1 MIKSVG
7 LGYIRAIVLAVIIVL
22 TVSIFMPSGIAV
34 AEEKTGYAGIREN
47 YENTDVMDD
56 LEGVDLTKYQG
67 LKTVSLISFNEF
79 GYMPGDMSG
88 YGLYIYVYNDTGNQI
103 INYNLNRVQL
113 STDGSVYNKYRV
125 TILDN
130 TDDFTVYKLKVEDTA
145 SIGAA
150 VNAEQRTYHVSGIE
164 LTTTTGL
171 TDYAISSIY
180 KYTGTPAL
188 EDGTESTLACTVE
201 QQDTVL
207 ITGLEDRQTVYR
219 TDMDNQNMQSHNQI
233 NSVYFSVDNYFINTY
248 GKLQQI
254 EAEWWEYR
262 TTPIVVTNNEELY
275 TWLMVM
281 SSNYSAENPLT
292 GHICDEDWG
301 LGSIEKDRTLGGYT
315 EFAWSYNIYTY
326 GSHDT
331 SNSVVT
337 NKCIEN
343 LYWILNTDQWGV
355 DLDNYVVS
363 QEKLAARR
371 FDFEQSQRA
380 HFSEED
386 NGYSYC
392 LELFNEEVGEGRT
405 AGYNRKI
412 FDSSNPEDMIDF
424 KEYDPNYRGWDA
436 FKNIFGWKDDFDEV
450 LTDVSPIVIIDSSN
464 SEYYLSGSN
473 EEIADKMLIA
483 VEDVPAFKQYVHTSI
498 INNETVVLFRFA
510 NTEYYSNTM
519 KVFEYNEHVFH
530 TASTHDDIAFTAEEN
545 VFLNFDIMTLGFY
558 DGYEYT
564 VIPVVSSP
572 IDIVSDI
579 VGPVFPDLLPTLDG
593 WGIMDY
599 IYFAVMV
606 IVAVIVLVVLY
617 SILDMITNSIM
628 RAPARNN
635 KNYNSK
641 RRRR

>member
-22 TVSIFMPSGIAV
+22 TVSIFMPSDIAV
-34 AEEKTGYAGIREN
+34 AEEETGYAGIREN
-47 YENTDVMDD
+47 YESTDVLDD
-56 LEGVDLTKYQG
+56 LEGVDLTKFQG

-103 INYNLNRVQL
+103 INYNLNRVQI

-130 TDDFTVYKLKVEDTA
+130 TDDFTVYKLKVEDAA

-188 EDGTESTLACTVE
+188 EEGVESTIACTVE
-201 QQDTVL
+201 QQDTVI

-262 TTPIVVTNNEELY
+262 TTPIVVTNNEDMYNSLMIY
-275 TWLMVM
+275 TNM
-281 SSNYSAENPLT
+281 YSEENPAPA
-292 GHICDEDWG
+292 IRNDEYWGVGDWK
-301 LGSIEKDRTLGGYT
+301 STSTGGYGPLR
-315 EFAWSYNIYTY
+315 SYNWTF
-326 GSHDT
+326 
-331 SNSVVT
+331 N
-337 NKCIEN
+337 IENYVSENGNGVQSFGLLNN

-355 DLDNYVVS
+355 DLDNYVIS

-412 FDSSNPEDMIDF
+412 FDSTNPDDMIDF

-436 FKNIFGWKDDFDEV
+436 FKNIFGWEDDFDEV
-450 LTDVSPIVIIDSSN
+450 LTDVSPIVLIDSSN

-483 VEDVPAFKQYVHTSI
+483 VEDVPSFKQYVQTSI
-498 INNETVVLFRFA
+498 SNDGTVVLFRFA
-510 NTEYYSNTM
+510 NTEYYSN
-519 KVFEYNEHVFH
+519 VAHGYSPEDGWIE
-530 TASTHDDIAFTAEEN
+530 DIAFTAEEN

-558 DGYEYT
+558 DGFEYT

-617 SILDMITNSIM
+617 SILDMITNIVM
-628 RAPARNN
+628 RAPSSGNR
-635 KNYNSK
+635 NYN
-641 RRRR
+641 RRRRRR

>member
-7 LGYIRAIVLAVIIVL
+7 LGYIRTIVLAVIIVL

-34 AEEKTGYAGIREN
+34 AEEETGYAGIREN
-47 YENTDVMDD
+47 YESTDVMDD

-79 GYMPGDMSG
+79 GYMSEDMSG

-103 INYNLNRVQL
+103 INYKLNRVQI

-188 EDGTESTLACTVE
+188 EDGAESTLSCTVE
-201 QQDTVL
+201 QQDTVI

-301 LGSIEKDRTLGGYT
+301 LGLIEKDTTLGNYT

-331 SNSVVT
+331 PDSVVT

-355 DLDNYVVS
+355 DLDNYVIS

-412 FDSSNPEDMIDF
+412 FDSSNPDDMIDF

-436 FKNIFGWKDDFDEV
+436 FKNIFGWEDDFDEV
-450 LTDVSPIVIIDSSN
+450 LTDVSPIVLIDSSN
-464 SEYYLSGSN
+464 SEYYFAGSP
-473 EEIADKMLIA
+473 EEIADKLLIA
-483 VEDVPAFKQYVHTSI
+483 EEDVAKIKQYVSNAI
-498 INNETVVLFRFA
+498 RNDETVVIFRFA
-510 NTEYYSNTM
+510 NTEYYSNALD
-519 KVFEYNEHVFH
+519 VYEYNEHIFH
-530 TASTHDDIAFTAEEN
+530 TAKVHDDIAFTAEEN

-558 DGYEYT
+558 DGAQMNI
-564 VIPVVSSP
+564 IPVVSSP
-572 IDIVSDI
+572 IDVISDI
-579 VGPVFPDLLPTLDG
+579 VGPALPDTLGDM
-593 WGIMDY
+593 IMYY
-599 IYFAVMV
+599 ILIAIAA
-606 IVAVIVLVVLY
+606 IVAVLVLVLLY
-617 SILDMITNSIM
+617 GILDMISNSVM
-628 RAPARNN
+628 SAPRRNT
-635 KNYNSK
+635 KNYNRRK
-641 RRRR
+641 RRR

>member
-7 LGYIRAIVLAVIIVL
+7 LGYIRAIVLAAILVL
-22 TVSIFMPSGIAV
+22 TVSIFMPSGVAV
-34 AEEKTGYAGIREN
+34 AEEETGYAAIREN
-47 YENTDVMDD
+47 YESTDVMDD

-67 LKTVSLISFNEF
+67 LKTVTVISFNEF

-103 INYNLNRVQL
+103 INYNLNRVQI

-188 EDGTESTLACTVE
+188 EDGAESTLSCTVE
-201 QQDTVL
+201 QQDTVI

-262 TTPIVVTNNEELY
+262 TEPIVVTNNEEFYNAVIPYLHEDIGQHSCNIDFYY
-275 TWLMVM
+275 TSKTY
-281 SSNYSAENPLT
+281 SSNEEWAYNLLDEGDRNPATEKHRLDWLLRT
-292 GHICDEDWG
+292 ATWDE
-301 LGSIEKDRTLGGYT
+301 SIENYVID
-315 EFAWSYNIYTY
+315 
-326 GSHDT
+326 
-331 SNSVVT
+331 NSVL
-337 NKCIEN
+337 E
-343 LYWILNTDQWGV
+343 DF
-355 DLDNYVVS
+355 
-363 QEKLAARR
+363 R
-371 FDFEQSQRA
+371 FSYEQSQTA
-380 HFSEED
+380 NFSEED
-386 NGYSYC
+386 HGYRYC
-392 LELFNEEVGEGRT
+392 TDLFNTEVGEGRT

-412 FDSSNPEDMIDF
+412 FDSSNPDDMIDF

-436 FKNIFGWKDDFDEV
+436 FKNIFGWEDDFDEV
-450 LTDVSPIVIIDSSN
+450 LTDVSPIVLIDSSN
-464 SEYYLSGSN
+464 SEYYLSGRN

-483 VEDVPAFKQYVHTSI
+483 VEDVPAFKQYVQTSI
-498 INNETVVLFRFA
+498 TNNETVVLFRFA
-510 NTEYYSNTM
+510 NTEYYSEIGFVAKYSGHSVHASYTYKPYENT
-519 KVFEYNEHVFH
+519 
-530 TASTHDDIAFTAEEN
+530 TFTVEEN

-617 SILDMITNSIM
+617 SILDMITNSVM

-635 KNYNSK
+635 KNYNS
-641 RRRR
+641 RRRRR

>member
-34 AEEKTGYAGIREN
+34 AEEETGYAGIREN
-47 YENTDVMDD
+47 YESTDVMDD

-188 EDGTESTLACTVE
+188 EEGTESTLSCTVE

-219 TDMDNQNMQSHNQI
+219 TDMDNPNMQSHNQV
-233 NSVYFSVDNYFINTY
+233 NSVYFAIDNYFLQTY
-248 GKLQQI
+248 GMLQSI

-262 TTPIVVTNNEELY
+262 TNPIVVTNDEELY
-275 TWLMVM
+275 NALTAFLHEDIDDHTCDLDYYLTSQGGPTIKTWIYNQMIIAADSDLLLKRLDWLFHT
-281 SSNYSAENPLT
+281 SSW
-292 GHICDEDWG
+292 DQ
-301 LGSIEKDRTLGGYT
+301 SIE
-315 EFAWSYNIYTY
+315 
-326 GSHDT
+326 
-331 SNSVVT
+331 
-337 NKCIEN
+337 
-343 LYWILNTDQWGV
+343 
-355 DLDNYVVS
+355 NYVVES
-363 QEKLAARR
+363 SELEEFR
-371 FDFEQSQRA
+371 FSYEQSQIA
-380 HFSEED
+380 NFEED

-392 LELFNEEVGEGRT
+392 TDLFNKEVGEGRT
-405 AGYNRKI
+405 AGYNRKVFNVDDPDSMI
-412 FDSSNPEDMIDF
+412 NFD
-424 KEYDPNYRGWDA
+424 EYEPGYRGWDLW
-436 FKNIFGWKDDFDEV
+436 KNIFGWEDEFDAVLKDQAPF
-450 LTDVSPIVIIDSSN
+450 LVINADN
-464 SEYYLSGSN
+464 RSEYLSGS
-473 EEIADKMLIA
+473 DKDISDRLLIA
-483 VEDVPAFKQYVHTSI
+483 EEDVPAFTTYCSKSI
-498 INNETVVLFRFA
+498 ANGESVVLFRFA
-510 NTEYYSNTM
+510 CTEYEATNVVVGKYT
-519 KVFEYNEHVFH
+519 EHTLH
-530 TASTHDDIAFTAEEN
+530 TSIGSPDQDTTFTAEEN

-558 DGYEYT
+558 DGYNYT

-572 IDIVSDI
+572 VDIISDI
-579 VGPVFPDLLPTLDG
+579 VGPALPGNG

-617 SILDMITNSIM
+617 SILDMITNSVM
-628 RAPARNN
+628 RAPSSGNR
-635 KNYNSK
+635 NYN
-641 RRRR
+641 RRRRRR

>member
-7 LGYIRAIVLAVIIVL
+7 LGYIRAVVLAVIIVL
-22 TVSIFMPSGIAV
+22 TVSIFMPSSIAV

-47 YENTDVMDD
+47 YESTDVLDD

-103 INYNLNRVQL
+103 INYNLNRVQI

-180 KYTGTPAL
+180 KYTGTPVL
-188 EDGTESTLACTVE
+188 EDGAESTLSCTVE
-201 QQDTVL
+201 QQDTVI

-262 TTPIVVTNNEELY
+262 TTPIVVTNNEDMYNSLMIY
-275 TWLMVM
+275 TNM
-281 SSNYSAENPLT
+281 YSEENPAPA
-292 GHICDEDWG
+292 IRNDEYWGVGDWK
-301 LGSIEKDRTLGGYT
+301 STSTGGYGPLR
-315 EFAWSYNIYTY
+315 SYNWTF
-326 GSHDT
+326 
-331 SNSVVT
+331 N
-337 NKCIEN
+337 IENYVSENGNGVQSFGLLNN

-392 LELFNEEVGEGRT
+392 LELFNEEVGEGRK

-412 FDSSNPEDMIDF
+412 FDSSNPDDMIDF

-436 FKNIFGWKDDFDEV
+436 FKNIFGWEDDFDEV
-450 LTDVSPIVIIDSSN
+450 LTDVSPIVLIDSSN
-464 SEYYLSGSN
+464 SEYYLSGRN

-483 VEDVPAFKQYVHTSI
+483 VEDVPSFKQYVQTSI
-498 INNETVVLFRFA
+498 SNDGTVVLFRFA
-510 NTEYYSNTM
+510 NTEYYSN
-519 KVFEYNEHVFH
+519 VAHGYSPEDGWIE
-530 TASTHDDIAFTAEEN
+530 DIAFTAEEN

-564 VIPVVSSP
+564 VIPAVSSP

-606 IVAVIVLVVLY
+606 IVAVLILVVLY
-617 SILDMITNSIM
+617 GLLDMISNSIM

-635 KNYNSK
+635 KNYNS
-641 RRRR
+641 RRRRR

>member
-34 AEEKTGYAGIREN
+34 AEEETGYAGIREN

-67 LKTVSLISFNEF
+67 LKTVSVISFNEF
-79 GYMPGDMSG
+79 AYLPGDMSG
-88 YGLYIYVYNDTGNQI
+88 YGLYIYIYNDTGNQI
-103 INYNLNRVQL
+103 INYKLNRVQI

-188 EDGTESTLACTVE
+188 EDGAESTLSCTVE
-201 QQDTVL
+201 QQDTVI

-275 TWLMVM
+275 TLLMVM
-281 SSNYSAENPLT
+281 SSHYSAENPLT

-301 LGSIEKDRTLGGYT
+301 LGLIEKDTTLGSYT

-331 SNSVVT
+331 PDSVVT
-337 NKCIEN
+337 NKYIEN

-355 DLDNYVVS
+355 DLDNYVIS

-412 FDSSNPEDMIDF
+412 FDSSNPDDMIDF

-436 FKNIFGWKDDFDEV
+436 FKNIFGWEDDFDEV
-450 LTDVSPIVIIDSSN
+450 LTDVSPIVLIDSSN

-483 VEDVPAFKQYVHTSI
+483 VEDVPAFKQYVQTSI

-519 KVFEYNEHVFH
+519 EVFEYNEHVFH
-530 TASTHDDIAFTAEEN
+530 TASIHDDIAFTAEEN

-572 IDIVSDI
+572 IDVISDI
-579 VGPVFPDLLPTLDG
+579 VGPALPDTLGDM
-593 WGIMDY
+593 IMYY
-599 IYFAVMV
+599 ILIAIAA
-606 IVAVIVLVVLY
+606 IVAVLVLVLLY
-617 SILDMITNSIM
+617 GILDMISNSVM
-628 RAPARNN
+628 SAPRRNT
-635 KNYNSK
+635 KNYNRRK
-641 RRRR
+641 RRR

>member
-34 AEEKTGYAGIREN
+34 AEEETGYEAIRKN
-47 YENTDVMDD
+47 YESTDVMDD
-56 LEGVDLTKYQG
+56 LEGMDLTKFQG

-113 STDGSVYNKYRV
+113 STDGSSYNKYRV

-130 TDDFTVYKLKVEDTA
+130 TDDFTVYKLKVEDAA

-188 EDGTESTLACTVE
+188 EEGTESTLSCTVE
-201 QQDTVL
+201 QQDTVI

-262 TTPIVVTNNEELY
+262 TTPIVVTNNEDMYNSLMIY
-275 TWLMVM
+275 TNM
-281 SSNYSAENPLT
+281 YSEENPAPA
-292 GHICDEDWG
+292 IRNDEYWGVGDWK
-301 LGSIEKDRTLGGYT
+301 STSTGGYGPLRR
-315 EFAWSYNIYTY
+315 YNWTF
-326 GSHDT
+326 
-331 SNSVVT
+331 N
-337 NKCIEN
+337 IENYVSENGNGVQSFGLLNN

-355 DLDNYVVS
+355 DLDNYVIS

-412 FDSSNPEDMIDF
+412 FDSTNPDDMIDF

-436 FKNIFGWKDDFDEV
+436 FKNIFGWEDDFDEV
-450 LTDVSPIVIIDSSN
+450 LTDVSPIVLIDSSN
-464 SEYYLSGSN
+464 SEYYLSRSN

-483 VEDVPAFKQYVHTSI
+483 VEDVPSFKQYVQTSI
-498 INNETVVLFRFA
+498 SNDGTVVLFRFA
-510 NTEYYSNTM
+510 NTEYYSN
-519 KVFEYNEHVFH
+519 VAHGYSPEDGWIE
-530 TASTHDDIAFTAEEN
+530 DIAFTAEEN

-617 SILDMITNSIM
+617 SILDMISNSVM
-628 RAPARNN
+628 RAPSFGNR
-635 KNYNSK
+635 NYN
-641 RRRR
+641 RRRRRR

>member
-1 MIKSVG
+1 
-7 LGYIRAIVLAVIIVL
+7 
-22 TVSIFMPSGIAV
+22 
-34 AEEKTGYAGIREN
+34 
-47 YENTDVMDD
+47 
-56 LEGVDLTKYQG
+56 
-67 LKTVSLISFNEF
+67 
-79 GYMPGDMSG
+79 MSG

-103 INYNLNRVQL
+103 INYNLNRVQI
-113 STDGSVYNKYRV
+113 STDGGVYNKYRV

-180 KYTGTPAL
+180 KYTGTPAF
-188 EDGTESTLACTVE
+188 EDGAESTLSCTVE
-201 QQDTVL
+201 QQDTVI

-262 TTPIVVTNNEELY
+262 TTPIVVTNNEDMYNSLMIY
-275 TWLMVM
+275 TNM
-281 SSNYSAENPLT
+281 YSEENPAPA
-292 GHICDEDWG
+292 IRNDEYWGVGDWK
-301 LGSIEKDRTLGGYT
+301 STSTGGYGPLR
-315 EFAWSYNIYTY
+315 SYNWTF
-326 GSHDT
+326 
-331 SNSVVT
+331 N
-337 NKCIEN
+337 IENYVSENGNGVQSFGLLNN

-355 DLDNYVVS
+355 DLDNYVIS

-412 FDSSNPEDMIDF
+412 FDSSNPDDMIDF

-436 FKNIFGWKDDFDEV
+436 FKNIFGWEDDFDEV
-450 LTDVSPIVIIDSSN
+450 LTDVSPIVLIDSSN

-483 VEDVPAFKQYVHTSI
+483 VEDVPSFKQYVQTSI
-498 INNETVVLFRFA
+498 SNDGTVVLFRFA
-510 NTEYYSNTM
+510 NTEYYSN
-519 KVFEYNEHVFH
+519 VAHGYSPEDGWIE
-530 TASTHDDIAFTAEEN
+530 DIAFTAEEN

-617 SILDMITNSIM
+617 SILDMITNSVM
-628 RAPARNN
+628 RAPSSGNR
-635 KNYNSK
+635 NYN
-641 RRRR
+641 RRRRRR